1 MQENTADSESST
13 EQQGWSYTPD
23 QTSSDATEEAPL
35 VPKTEEIS
43 WTASEFIAHEKSAG
57 WFLVL
62 LLVTISAAGLVYLIT
77 KDYISTGVVVLVG
90 IFLGYY
96 ARRQPRQLDYAV
108 TADGIIIGQ
117 KLYMYDHFK
126 SFSLQQEGAINSI
139 QLTPLKRFVPLM
151 SIYFAPEDEDRIM
164 SAIGAHL
171 PMEDTKED
179 SLERF
184 MRKIKF

>member
-1 MQENTADSESST
+1 MQENTADPESSA
-13 EQQGWSYTPD
+13 EQESWSYAPD
-23 QTSSDATEEAPL
+23 QTSSETIDEAHTQ
-35 VPKTEEIS
+35 PKAEEIS

-57 WFLVL
+57 WFLIL
-62 LLVTISAAGLVYLIT
+62 LLVTISAAALVYLVT
-77 KDYISTGVVVLVG
+77 KDYISTGVVILVG

-96 ARRQPRQLDYAV
+96 ARRQPRQLRYAV
-108 TADGIIIGQ
+108 TADGIIIGE
-117 KLYMYDHFK
+117 KLYMYDRFK

-164 SAIGAHL
+164 SAIGTHL
-171 PMEDTKED
+171 PLEDAKDD